1 MTTTRNIMHMC
12 ALQIFFLVVDYDE
25 DDNKED
31 SWQHLGYNVQ
41 QHHLDDDSQKHLG
54 YEYDR
59 HHQQVLCVKNIFQKF
74 FSCLRKAREL
84 LL

>member
-1 MTTTRNIMHMC
+1 MTTTRNIMYMC
-12 ALQIFFLVVDYDE
+12 ALQIFFFVVDDDD
-25 DDNKED
+25 DDNKDDKED

-59 HHQQVLCVKNIFQKF
+59 HHQQVLCVKKYFSEIF
-74 FSCLRKAREL
+74 
-84 LL
+84 